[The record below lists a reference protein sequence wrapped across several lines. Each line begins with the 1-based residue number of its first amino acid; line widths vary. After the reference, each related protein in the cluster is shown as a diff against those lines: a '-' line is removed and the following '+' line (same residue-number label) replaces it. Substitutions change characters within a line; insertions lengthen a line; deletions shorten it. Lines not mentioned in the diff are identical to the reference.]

1 MLPRCD
7 WAAGFFGFWSLA
19 LAPVGVIA
27 DCLCAWGLGRLVM
40 QEGSCSE
47 CLFVFRNPAVF
58 LLTGGCYEVVGG
70 IFVLVGG
77 DFLRNFSL
85 GGTSFGMGGGAVSQT
100 MKSP

>member
-27 DCLCAWGLGRLVM
+27 GCLCAWGLGRLVM

-47 CLFVFRNPAVF
+47 CLFVFRSPAVF
-58 LLTGGCYEVVGG
+58 LLTGGCYEVVAG
-70 IFVLVGG
+70 IFVLPAWISRWGG
-77 DFLRNFSL
+77 HPSEWE
-85 GGTSFGMGGGAVSQT
+85 GALYHRQ
-100 MKSP
+100 